1 MDTPG
6 KTNSAPRKDRDNS
19 LSAPHVL
26 FAMFCLLLVF
36 AVVTYV
42 VTDSFTTTLFRTA
55 LSSMCLQIG
64 YFAVVIYLVLQ
75 RAKERKAQRTQNGA
89 AADNVHA
96 PVSSRKN
103 ADV

>member
-6 KTNSAPRKDRDNS
+6 KTNSDPRKDRDNS

-42 VTDSFTTTLFRTA
+42 ATGSIATTILRTA
-55 LSSMCLQIG
+55 LSSICLQIG
-64 YFAVVIYLVLQ
+64 YFAVVISLVL
-75 RAKERKAQRTQNGA
+75 RRVKERKAQRTQNGA

-96 PVSSRKN
+96 RISSRKN

>member
-1 MDTPG
+1 MDKTG
-6 KTNSAPRKDRDNS
+6 KTNSVERDDHETV

-42 VTDSFTTTLFRTA
+42 VSGSIATTVFRTA

-64 YFAVVIYLVLQ
+64 YFAVVVYLVLR
-75 RAKERKAQRTQNGA
+75 RAKERKARLTQNR
-89 AADNVHA
+89 AADETVHA
-96 PVSSRKN
+96 PVPSRKN
-103 ADV
+103 ADL